1 MRSATGKRTW
11 LLGLVIGHLIAT
23 FIHGGAHAGAHVAT
37 TPLQTVFIW
46 FVIEIGPVAG
56 LVLVLLGRPSGGWL
70 VAATMLG
77 ALVFGVVNHFVLA
90 GADRV
95 DYVTGP
101 WRLPFAASAALLA
114 FIEAAGAVAG
124 TRYAMRRMEPSS

>member
-1 MRSATGKRTW
+1 M
-11 LLGLVIGHLIAT
+11 
-23 FIHGGAHAGAHVAT
+23 GAHVAT
-37 TPLQTVFIW
+37 TPLQSAFIW
-46 FVIEIGPVAG
+46 LVIEIGPIAG
-56 LVLVLLGRPSGGWL
+56 LVLVLLGRSSGGWL
-70 VAATMLG
+70 VAATMVG

-101 WRLPFAASAALLA
+101 WRLPFAASAGVLA

-124 TRYAMRRMEPSS
+124 TRYAMRCMEPSS